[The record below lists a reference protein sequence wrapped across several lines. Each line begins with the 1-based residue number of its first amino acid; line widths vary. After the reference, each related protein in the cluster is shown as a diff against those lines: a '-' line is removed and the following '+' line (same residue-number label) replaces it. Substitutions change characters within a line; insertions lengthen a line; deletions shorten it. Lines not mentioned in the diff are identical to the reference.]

1 MSDDKEPVGSVGEE
15 ALKLFQA
22 LQDAA
27 RESGAGS
34 VGESAASVFATVNEH
49 IATGGAECRYCPL
62 CQVISAVREVSP
74 EVKAHLGAAGASL
87 LQAAAAAMATVGADR
102 TDRSESP
109 VEKIDLSDGAWDD
122 ELGDEPD

>member
-15 ALKLFQA
+15 AIKLFQA

-34 VGESAASVFATVNEH
+34 LGESAASVFANVNEH
-49 IATGGAECRYCPL
+49 IATGGAECKYCPL

-74 EVKAHLGAAGASL
+74 EVKAHLASAGASL

-102 TDRSESP
+102 PGRSESP
-109 VEKIDLSDGAWDD
+109 VEKIDLSDDPWD
-122 ELGDEPD
+122 GD